1 MANLDDLYPSK
12 YIKSSDLAGNT
23 HAVVI
28 DRMEIDTMPNGERMP
43 VLHFRG
49 RSKAMVLNR
58 TNADT
63 IGAVFG
69 KNTDNWIGQKIDL
82 FATRV
87 QGPNGMVDGIRVRA
101 VKAATA
107 QPPRSVVAEVPFND
121 SIADIGVD
129 EPAPF

>member
-23 HAVVI
+23 HAVTI
-28 DRMEIDTMPNGERMP
+28 ERMEIETMPKGERKP
-43 VLHFRG
+43 VLYFKNRTKG
-49 RSKAMVLNR
+49 IVLNR

-69 KNTDNWIGQKIDL
+69 KSTDNWMGQKIDL

-101 VKAATA
+101 VKAVTA
-107 QPPRSVVAEVPFND
+107 PRPVAAEQPFND
-121 SIADIGVD
+121 SVDDIGVD